1 MEVLIFQDLV
11 AVLMFRDKMAEVG
24 VQQVEVVEQE
34 WFSLPETTLVSMAG
48 PTNQHRMTLLA
59 SSQATRPPGIMPTQ
73 LQWQELLPM
82 KEQQGGQGWELQW
95 QGFGQGGRRE
105 EQGQVDNKEEEQL
118 GQQLN
123 K

>member
-24 VQQVEVVEQE
+24 VQQVEVEDQE
-34 WFSLPETTLVSMAG
+34 STLVPMAG

-82 KEQQGGQGWELQW
+82 MEQQGGQGWELQW
-95 QGFGQGGRRE
+95 QGFGQGDRRE